1 MVNNMKDIAIR
12 LADIQDV
19 REIAEIEKSCF
30 RVPWTYESLTRDLKE
45 NSSARYFVAETDRV
59 VGYMSFWKVVDEGQI
74 NNIAVL
80 PDYRNR
86 GIGSRL
92 LDFAIETGK
101 SMGVNSFTL
110 EVRSS
115 NIGAVKLYEKHGF
128 EADGIRRGYYQDN
141 GEDALIMWYK

>member
-1 MVNNMKDIAIR
+1 MVNNMKDIAVR
-12 LADIQDV
+12 LADIQDA

-80 PDYRNR
+80 SDYRNR

>member
-1 MVNNMKDIAIR
+1 MVDNMKDIAVR

-86 GIGSRL
+86 GIGGRL

>member
-1 MVNNMKDIAIR
+1 MVNNMKDIAVR

-86 GIGSRL
+86 GIGGRL